1 MEELTVLK
9 AAPGCRPEAVTV
21 PNTLQAMQEMV
32 GGLIQVIGLDHGI
45 CLVCNDEGKLMGLEG
60 NRRLGDDIIAGPFFL
75 VGENGRG
82 EFCSLSEKQL
92 QWGQERFAEPETFQP
107 GEIERTM
114 RLEFYTLE

>member
-9 AAPGCRPEAVTV
+9 VAPGCRPEAVTMS
-21 PNTLQAMQEMV
+21 NTLQAMQEMV

-75 VGENGRG
+75 AGENGRG
-82 EFCSLSEKQL
+82 EFCSLTEKQV
-92 QWGQERFAEPETFQP
+92 QWGQERFAVPETFQP
-107 GEIERTM
+107 GEIGRSMRT
-114 RLEFYTLE
+114 EFYTFS

>member
-1 MEELTVLK
+1 MKELTVLK
-9 AAPGCRPEAVTV
+9 VAPGCRPEAVTV

-60 NRRLGDDIIAGPFFL
+60 NRRLGDDIVVGTFFL

-82 EFCSLSEKQL
+82 EFRSLSPEQL

-114 RLEFYTLE
+114 RIEFYTLG